1 MDCFSGAAGDMVV
14 GACLDAGVDLS
25 DLEQGLACLPLDGWS
40 VSAEKTRRGGL
51 AGTRFLVQASEG
63 APERCLRDID
73 RIVRAAG
80 FAAEAEER
88 MLRTFEA
95 LAQAEATAHG
105 VGVEEVH
112 FHEVGAID
120 AIIDVCAAVLAFDRL
135 GVERVYCSEIVT
147 GKGTLECAHGRLP
160 VPAPGTLALLEGV
173 PLRFGSVS
181 GERLTPTGAALL
193 RVLVDEFDVP
203 ISLRPLSVGYG
214 VGSRD
219 GGSVPNLLRLT
230 VGDVED
236 RPGASAV
243 WELSTNV
250 DNVSGEVLAH
260 ALRLALDQGALDVW
274 ATPTVTK
281 KSRPAHWIVALSD
294 DAHLTQVE
302 DVLLAELPTLGL
314 RRQRVERRTLP
325 RRIET
330 RDTPFGDV
338 RFKVRTLPDG
348 TEWALPEWDDIER
361 IAAERGISALA
372 VQRSLVKGA

>member
-1 MDCFSGAAGDMVV
+1 M
-14 GACLDAGVDLS
+14 
-25 DLEQGLACLPLDGWS
+25 
-40 VSAEKTRRGGL
+40 
-51 AGTRFLVQASEG
+51 
-63 APERCLRDID
+63 
-73 RIVRAAG
+73 
-80 FAAEAEER
+80 
-88 MLRTFEA
+88 
-95 LAQAEATAHG
+95 
-105 VGVEEVH
+105 
-112 FHEVGAID
+112 
-120 AIIDVCAAVLAFDRL
+120 
-135 GVERVYCSEIVT
+135 
-147 GKGTLECAHGRLP
+147 
-160 VPAPGTLALLEGV
+160 
-173 PLRFGSVS
+173 
-181 GERLTPTGAALL
+181 
-193 RVLVDEFDVP
+193 LVDEFDVP

-314 RRQRVERRTLP
+314 RRQRVERRSDRWSKVPDAVDQRERYFAMSLKLMP
-325 RRIET
+325 RVALMQQGFVAARMAT
-330 RDTPFGDV
+330 NVSTQPCTPCWV
-338 RFKVRTLPDG
+338 RFSARFMTGASPRPD
-348 TEWALPEWDDIER
+348 
-361 IAAERGISALA
+361 
-372 VQRSLVKGA
+372 